1 MVTVVVYIAAPGL
14 TETKWVESS
23 LSVATGRWTEQKP
36 RLTQSVLGSLQVP
49 LIQIARWFN
58 ISFQLLYLIL
68 SLVWKWIIRPPV
80 LIPYFSGFPQGGGW
94 RAWLLSAVRG
104 GQGAKQHRG
113 RGSELLQGRQGSL
126 HWRTCSC
133 HDSGLLSSPQLDDW
147 SLWLFLGLWC
157 SMGDP
162 GSFWKKECFWRDW
175 WACWGK
181 GCSHF
186 LFCLPCLCFLFK
198 V

>member
-1 MVTVVVYIAAPGL
+1 MGRKFFVGGNWKMNGTKAEIDAICSWL
-14 TETKWVESS
+14 TAGPLDPNCEVIQYFFLTFISH
-23 LSVATGRWTEQKP
+23 SVPE
-36 RLTQSVLGSLQVP
+36 
-49 LIQIARWFN
+49 
-58 ISFQLLYLIL
+58 
-68 SLVWKWIIRPPV
+68 VWNWIIRPPV

-186 LFCLPCLCFLFK
+186 LFGLPCLCFLFK